1 MAAKYFDLK
10 SLILGEDGKVDYT
23 TSKPTVLDELE
34 LDLVSGGYDEGGL
47 EPSTNAGPCTNALD
61 CSKSKNNPPCTNPVS
76 CPGE

>member
-1 MAAKYFDLK
+1 MAIKYFDLK

-34 LDLVSGGYDEGGL
+34 LDLVSGGYESDYD
-47 EPSTNAGPCTNALD
+47 PSTNDGGCTNALE
-61 CSKSKNNPPCTNPVS
+61 CSKSKNKTPCTNPVS